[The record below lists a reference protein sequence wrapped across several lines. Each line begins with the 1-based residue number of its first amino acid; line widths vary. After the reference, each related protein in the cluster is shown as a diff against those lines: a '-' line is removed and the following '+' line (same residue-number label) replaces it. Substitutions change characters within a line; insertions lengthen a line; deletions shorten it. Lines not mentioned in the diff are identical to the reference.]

1 MVSQLHKLLTSLRYS
16 EAKPTNLSERESD
29 SPRIPALSSR
39 HRIAKVCPTVCNVRA
54 LTHCRHTIK
63 QTYVRAIVSPFKQ
76 PKNNSGTWTKDSLCA
91 IYEAYNGSQMLLR
104 CLAMCGSKEV
114 D

>member
-1 MVSQLHKLLTSLRYS
+1 MVCTAR
-16 EAKPTNLSERESD
+16 T
-29 SPRIPALSSR
+29 
-39 HRIAKVCPTVCNVRA
+39 

-76 PKNNSGTWTKDSLCA
+76 PKNNSGMWAGDSLYA
-91 IYEAYNGSQMLLR
+91 MYEAYNGSQMLLR
-104 CLAMCGSKEV
+104 CLAICVNKEV